1 MNVMMMEGA
10 WDDMEV
16 LHGVLYGAVGDIYL
30 GMVSGG
36 GSLDTNLLADRT
48 RKE

>member
-1 MNVMMMEGA
+1 MRVGRT
-10 WDDMEV
+10 WDNMEV

-30 GMVSGG
+30 SMVSGG
-36 GSLDTNLLADRT
+36 GSLDTNLLAGRT